1 MQRYLLFSLPMNKW
15 LQNDTIA
22 HITIQ
27 YCASSGYSQHY
38 IKLHCGFIIRARGT
52 RGALLNILV
61 FNTDSFVYIQIH
73 LLFRALH
80 RT

>member
-1 MQRYLLFSLPMNKW
+1 MQQYTELYNTV
-15 LQNDTIA
+15 LQVVIHN
-22 HITIQ
+22 ITLS
-27 YCASSGYSQHY
+27 Y
-38 IKLHCGFIIRARGT
+38 RARGT
-52 RGALLNILV
+52 CGVLLNILV